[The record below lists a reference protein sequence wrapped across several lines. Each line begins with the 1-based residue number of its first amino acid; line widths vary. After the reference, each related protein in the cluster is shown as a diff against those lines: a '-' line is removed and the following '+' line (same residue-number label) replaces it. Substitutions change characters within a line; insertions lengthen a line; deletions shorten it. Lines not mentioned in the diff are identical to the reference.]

1 MLTNGIFCDKMQ
13 TLNYNGKK
21 RAFRRMKVKMYIF
34 LAILGIVVGFVML
47 IKGADWFVEGSSSI
61 AKTLKVP
68 TIIIG
73 LTIVAMGTSL
83 PEASVS
89 ITSALDGKNAL
100 AISNVVGSNIFNT
113 LVVLGASAVIAP
125 VCVQPGSVK
134 KEIPFSILCTVALL
148 GTLICGIAPVET
160 ENGTTYSFT
169 LGIIGGIVLLAL
181 FAFYM
186 YWQISAALKSR
197 KLDLENGIVEEEDDV
212 KILPWWKSAIF
223 IVIGIVLIIF
233 GGNFVVD
240 GASYVAA
247 KLGMSETLIGM
258 TIVALGT
265 SLPELVTSVVAAKKG
280 ESDLALGNVI
290 GSNIFNIIFILGFSA
305 VIAPMTVDILAIID
319 TIAVIGVSVLALIF
333 SATGKKIS
341 RIEGAIML
349 AAYAGYFAYMFVR

>member
-1 MLTNGIFCDKMQ
+1 MQ

-134 KEIPFSILCTVALL
+134 KEIPFSILCTLALL
-148 GTLICGIAPVET
+148 GALICGIAPKET

-169 LGIIGGIVLLAL
+169 LGIIGGIVLLAIS
-181 FAFYM
+181 AFYM

-197 KLDLENGIVEEEDDV
+197 KLDLKNGIVEEEDDV

-247 KLGMSETLIGM
+247 RLGMSETLIGM

-319 TIAVIGVSVLALIF
+319 TVAVIGVSVLALIF
-333 SATGKKIS
+333 SATGRKIS

>member
-1 MLTNGIFCDKMQ
+1 
-13 TLNYNGKK
+13 
-21 RAFRRMKVKMYIF
+21 MYIL
-34 LAILGIVVGFVML
+34 LAFLGIVVGFVML

-61 AKTLKVP
+61 AKALKVP

-89 ITSALDGKNAL
+89 INSALAGENAL

-113 LVVLGASAVIAP
+113 LVVLGASAALAP
-125 VCVQPGSVK
+125 VCVQQNSIK

-148 GTLICGIAPVET
+148 ASLICGIKPVEID
-160 ENGTTYSFT
+160 NGAAHGFSFT
-169 LGIIGGIVLLAL
+169 LGLIGGIVLLGL

-197 KLDLENGIVEEEDDV
+197 KLDLAKGEAEEEEEV
-212 KILPWWKSAIF
+212 KILPWWKTAIF
-223 IVIGIVLIIF
+223 IVVGIVLIIF
-233 GGNFVVD
+233 GGEFVVE

-247 KLGMSETLIGM
+247 KFGMSDTLIGM

-265 SLPELVTSVVAAKKG
+265 SLPELVTSIVAARKG
-280 ESDLALGNVI
+280 ESDLAIGNVI
-290 GSNIFNIIFILGFSA
+290 GSNIFNIVFVLGFSA
-305 VIAPMTVDILAIID
+305 VVQPITVDYLAIID
-319 TIAVIGVSVLALIF
+319 TVAVIGVSVLALAF
-333 SATGKKIS
+333 SITGKKIS
-341 RIEGAIML
+341 RIEGIIML

>member
-1 MLTNGIFCDKMQ
+1 
-13 TLNYNGKK
+13 
-21 RAFRRMKVKMYIF
+21 MYIL
-34 LAILGIVVGFVML
+34 LAFLGIVVGFVML

-61 AKTLKVP
+61 AKALKVP

-89 ITSALDGKNAL
+89 INSALAGENAL

-113 LVVLGASAVIAP
+113 LVVLGASAALAP
-125 VCVQPGSVK
+125 VCVQQNSIK

-148 GTLICGIAPVET
+148 ASLICGIKPVEID
-160 ENGTTYSFT
+160 NGAAHGFSFT
-169 LGIIGGIVLLAL
+169 LGLIGGIVLLGL

-197 KLDLENGIVEEEDDV
+197 KLGLETEEEEEV
-212 KILPWWKSAIF
+212 KILPWWKTAIF
-223 IVIGIVLIIF
+223 IVVGIVLIIF
-233 GGNFVVD
+233 GGEFVVE

-247 KLGMSETLIGM
+247 RFGMSDTLIGM

-265 SLPELVTSVVAAKKG
+265 SLPELVTSIVAAKKG
-280 ESDLALGNVI
+280 ESDLAIGNVI
-290 GSNIFNIIFILGFSA
+290 GSNIFNIVFVLGFSA
-305 VIAPMTVDILAIID
+305 VVQPITVDYLAIID
-319 TIAVIGVSVLALIF
+319 TVAVIGVSVLALAF
-333 SATGKKIS
+333 SITGKKIS
-341 RIEGAIML
+341 RVEGIIML

>member
-1 MLTNGIFCDKMQ
+1 MWALPQNE
-13 TLNYNGKK
+13 
-21 RAFRRMKVKMYIF
+21 VKMYIF
-34 LAILGIVVGFVML
+34 LAVLGIIVGFVML

-89 ITSALDGKNAL
+89 INSALDGKNAL

-125 VCVQPGSVK
+125 VCVQPGSIK
-134 KEIPFSILCTVALL
+134 KEIPFSILCTAALL
-148 GTLICGIAPVET
+148 GALLCGMHTVET
-160 ENGTTYSFT
+160 ADGTTYGFT

-197 KLDLENGIVEEEDDV
+197 KLDLQRGITEEEEEV

-223 IVIGIVLIIF
+223 IVVGIVLIIF

-280 ESDLALGNVI
+280 ESDLAIGNVI

-305 VIAPMTVDILAIID
+305 IISPMTVNILAVID
-319 TIAVIGVSVLALIF
+319 TIAVIGVSVLALVF

-341 RIEGAIML
+341 RIEGIIML